1 MKIVDRFLKY
11 VSFDTQ
17 SDEKSNTFPSTSNQ
31 RVLADYLVKELKEIG
46 ISNAYLDDYGIVY
59 ASIEGNT
66 SKGNKIAYIAHMDT
80 APDAS
85 GKDIKPRI
93 INNYD
98 LTDIKLNDTMV
109 LSPDKFPS
117 LLRHKSK
124 DLIVTD
130 GKTLLGADDKAGIAI
145 IISFAE
151 KIIKE
156 KIEHND
162 IYIAFTPDE
171 EIGKGTENFDISK
184 FNADFA
190 YTIDGGAIEYVEY
203 ENFNA
208 ASAVVSITGL
218 SVHPGSAKNK
228 MINASSIAMEFDRML
243 PTFQRPEYT
252 ENYEGFN
259 HLTNINGSCEKA
271 ELSYII
277 RNHDKYLLEKQK
289 NDFKNIKDFLNIKY
303 PSDTIN
309 IKITDTYSNMYEIV
323 KKFPKTISI
332 AEKAIKNIVGK
343 VDSIAIRGGT
353 DGAMLSYK
361 GLPCPN
367 LGGGGYNFHGPYEYL
382 CIDEMKTMVDVLT
395 ELNNINISK

>member
-1 MKIVDRFLKY
+1 MKMVDRFLKY

-17 SDEKSNTFPSTSNQ
+17 SDENSNTYPSTSKQ
-31 RVLADYLVKELKEIG
+31 RVLGDYLVKELKEIG
-46 ISNAYLDDYGIVY
+46 IKNAYIDDYGIVY
-59 ASIEGNT
+59 ASIKENT
-66 SKGNKIAYIAHMDT
+66 SKGSKIAYIAHMDT

-93 INNYD
+93 IKNYD
-98 LTDIKLNDTMV
+98 LTDIKLNENMV
-109 LSPDKFPS
+109 LSPDKFPN

-130 GKTLLGADDKAGIAI
+130 GTTLLGADDKAGITI

-151 KIIKE
+151 RILKE
-156 KIEHND
+156 NIEHND

-184 FNADFA
+184 FIADFA

-208 ASAVVSITGL
+208 ASAAVSITGL

-228 MINASSIAMEFDRML
+228 MINASTVAMEFDRML

-277 RNHDKYLLEKQK
+277 RNHDKDLLEKQK
-289 NDFKNIKDFLNIKY
+289 NDFNNIKDFLNKKY
-303 PSDTIN
+303 PSNTVNVKIN
-309 IKITDTYSNMYEIV
+309 DTYSNMYQIV

-332 AEKAIKNIVGK
+332 AEQAVKNIVGK
-343 VDSIAIRGGT
+343 VDAVAIRGGT

-395 ELNNINISK
+395 ELNKINISE